1 MYYTY
6 ILQSLSHPDQQY
18 VGHTSDLRR
27 RLSEHNEGKCISTCK
42 YRPWK
47 VTTYIG
53 FEEIEKARQFEM
65 YLKSGSGRAFRKRH
79 F

>member
-18 VGHTSDLRR
+18 VGHTSDLLK
-27 RLSEHNEGKCISTCK
+27 RLSEHNEGKSISTCK

-47 VTTYIG
+47 VNTYFA
-53 FEEIEKARQFEM
+53 FEEVDKALQFEM
-65 YLKSGSGRAFRKRH
+65 YLKSGSGRVFRKRH